1 MAKKKFNFAT
11 NNNLPFFCV
20 SAADGT
26 NVVRVEKEAIK
37 LAIKNKEEPADE
49 VMAEIWNLL
58 RDDDTNSCTLAPDFE
73 DGLLALSPSHGCSM
87 TALGAHGVSPTAG
100 KAMPVPAV

>member
-1 MAKKKFNFAT
+1 
-11 NNNLPFFCV
+11 V

-26 NVVRVEKEAIK
+26 NVVRAIREAIK

-58 RDDDTNSCTLAPDFE
+58 RDNEDVCGKADFDDGP
-73 DGLLALSPSHGCSM
+73 ALSPTHGCSM
-87 TALGAHGVSPTAG
+87 MALGSHGLSPQATVSA
-100 KAMPVPAV
+100 AAA